1 VFSVLA
7 LMPSPTKVRQHG
19 GMGRSVLIVDDDPV
33 YRAAVRALLEVDG
46 EYTVSEAAS
55 ASAAVAA
62 ITRGNRPDLV
72 LLDLGLPGEDV
83 FAAAGELSV
92 LASEVV
98 VVLCSV
104 READEFGGRI
114 AHCSAAGFLTKARLS
129 AAALSRFITVDD
141 SDDG

>member
-1 VFSVLA
+1 
-7 LMPSPTKVRQHG
+7 
-19 GMGRSVLIVDDDPV
+19 MGRSVLIVDDDPV

-55 ASAAVAA
+55 ASAAVTA
-62 ITRGNRPDLV
+62 IARGNGPDLV

-83 FAAAGELSV
+83 FAAARELSAP
-92 LASEVV
+92 ASGVV

-114 AHCSAAGFLTKARLS
+114 ARCPTAGFLTKARLS
-129 AAALSRFITVDD
+129 ATALSRFITADG
-141 SDDG
+141 SDEG

>member
-1 VFSVLA
+1 
-7 LMPSPTKVRQHG
+7 
-19 GMGRSVLIVDDDPV
+19 MGRSVLIVDDDPV

-46 EYTVSEAAS
+46 EYTVLEAAS
-55 ASAAVAA
+55 ASEAVAA

-83 FAAAGELSV
+83 FAAAGELSA

-114 AHCSAAGFLTKARLS
+114 AHCPAAGFLTKARLS
-129 AAALSRFITVDD
+129 AAALSGFITVDD
-141 SDDG
+141 PDDG

>member
-1 VFSVLA
+1 
-7 LMPSPTKVRQHG
+7 
-19 GMGRSVLIVDDDPV
+19 MGRSVLIVDDDPV

-46 EYTVSEAAS
+46 EYTVLEAAS
-55 ASAAVAA
+55 ASEAVAA

-83 FAAAGELSV
+83 FAAAGELSA

-129 AAALSRFITVDD
+129 AAALSGFITVDD
-141 SDDG
+141 PDDG